1 MTTRDTSK
9 HFIQPFLFALFLA
22 GGLLLG
28 IVLAPTST
36 RSEKQESGRL
46 KEVLS
51 LIDGFY
57 VDTIDQNEIEEKAI
71 AELLKKLDPHSVFIA
86 SKDIQ
91 AISEPLEGE
100 FEGIGVEFNVLE
112 DTIYIVNVIPDGPSD
127 KAGLQ
132 AGDRII
138 RVEDTL
144 VAGVEIQNDE
154 VIKKLKGPKG
164 TKVKVSI
171 LRRRN
176 EALLDYE
183 ITRGTIPVR
192 SVETAY
198 MMDDQTGYI
207 RLLRF
212 SATTARE
219 VREALEKLNESGMKS
234 LVFDLRGNPGGYLN
248 AATEVADE
256 FLSGDKLIVYT
267 KGRIQPKKEVHARRK
282 GAFEDGKLIVL
293 VDEHSASAS
302 EIVSGAVQDW
312 DRGLVVGRRSYGK
325 GLVQEQFELSDKSVV
340 RLTIARYYT
349 PTNRSIQKPYSGGYD
364 NYQMEVYE
372 RWEHGEMEVHDSVR
386 SIDSLRYTTPSGRFV
401 YGGGGIY
408 PDIFVPVDTSF
419 SRSLVSAIYA
429 KSLQRKFVYH
439 YLDQHKNALKR
450 YKDAKAFTKLFT
462 WSARDVQD
470 FRGLIESEQIDP
482 AEEDWKRTEA
492 YLLLEMKALLARQL
506 YGVDAYYMV
515 SNLNDKA
522 IEAALKGLLNYEESF
537 IAGVDIK

>member
-1 MTTRDTSK
+1 MTTRDSSK
-9 HFIQPFLFALFLA
+9 NFIQPFLLALFLA

-28 IVLAPTST
+28 IFLAPSSS
-36 RSEKQESGRL
+36 RQVNQESGRL

-57 VDTIDQNEIEEKAI
+57 VDTIDQNDIEEKAI

-86 SKDIQ
+86 AKDIQ

-112 DTIYIVNVIPDGPSD
+112 DTIYIVNVIPGGPSD

-138 RVEDTL
+138 KVEDTL
-144 VAGVEIQNDE
+144 VAGVQIQNDE

-164 TKVKVSI
+164 TKVHVSI
-171 LRRRN
+171 LRHRN
-176 EALLDYE
+176 EPLMDYE
-183 ITRGTIPVR
+183 ITRGTIPVH

-198 MMDDQTGYI
+198 MMDDKTGYI

-212 SATTARE
+212 SATTAQE
-219 VREALEKLNESGMKS
+219 VHEALVKLNEKGMKS

-267 KGRIQPKKEVHARRK
+267 KGRIQPKKEVHARHK

-349 PTNRSIQKPYSGGYD
+349 PTNRSIQKPYSNGYD

-372 RWEHGEMEVHDSVR
+372 RWEHGEMEVHDSVK
-386 SIDSLRYTTPSGRFV
+386 SVDSLRYTTPSGRYV

-419 SRSLVSAIYA
+419 SRTLVAAIYA

-439 YLDQHKNALKR
+439 YIDEHKGALKR
-450 YKDAKAFTKLFT
+450 FSDAKSFIKLFAWT
-462 WSARDVQD
+462 ANDLAE
-470 FRGLIESEQIDP
+470 FKTLMHSEQIEP
-482 AEEDWKRTEA
+482 SEYDWTRTED

-506 YGVDAYYMV
+506 FGVDAYYMV
-515 SNLNDKA
+515 SNKNDKA
-522 IEAALKGLLNYEESF
+522 IDAALKGLLHYEESF
-537 IAGVDIK
+537 IAGADIK